1 MFDNKIIISF
11 CGIVLLAPAA
21 PFLVMCIIGAVAVI
35 GGLYALYKIM
45 EKD

>member
-21 PFLVMCIIGAVAVI
+21 PFLVMCLIGIIVVI
-35 GGLYALYKIM
+35 GGIYALYKFM
-45 EKD
+45 EED